1 MSAVAA
7 NLRVALVTARD
18 SLALDEDMPLLLAA
32 CRAAGLNADTPCWDD
47 PSVEWQRYAAVAL
60 RSPWNYVPRL
70 AEFRAFVTRIESLS
84 ILINPRDLIDW
95 NIDKHYLAEL
105 AAAGVAT
112 VPTRFVEPGVDAAA
126 ALDEFLHAPRGATPN
141 AGLGSAADFV
151 IKPAVGAGSKDAA
164 RYRAADPGEGA
175 GAQAHLARLLAD
187 GRSAMLQPYLAS
199 VDARGETALIYID
212 GRLSHAIRKGPLLH
226 RGAEHVA
233 GLFAAEQISAR
244 EPSKDEGRLGKA
256 AFNAIPGPAPLYA
269 RVDLIEAD
277 NGAPCVLEL
286 ELVEPSLFFAHGEG
300 SAQRY
305 AQALKARIEPAL

>member
-1 MSAVAA
+1 VSAVAA

-70 AEFRAFVTRIESLS
+70 AEFRRFLAHIETASALF
-84 ILINPRDLIDW
+84 NPRALIDW
-95 NIDKHYLAEL
+95 SLDKHYLADL
-105 AAAGVAT
+105 AADGVAT
-112 VPTRFVEPGVDAAA
+112 VPTRFVEPGARAEL
-126 ALDEFLHAPRGATPN
+126 ALGEFLHAPRGATPH
-141 AGLGSAADFV
+141 AGIGTAADFV
-151 IKPAVGAGSKDAA
+151 IKPAIGAGSKDAA
-164 RYRAADPGEGA
+164 RYVAADAAECVR
-175 GAQAHLARLLAD
+175 AQAHLARLLAD

-212 GRLSHAIRKGPLLH
+212 GRFSHAIRKGPLLH
-226 RGAEHVA
+226 RGADHVA

-300 SAQRY
+300 AAQRY